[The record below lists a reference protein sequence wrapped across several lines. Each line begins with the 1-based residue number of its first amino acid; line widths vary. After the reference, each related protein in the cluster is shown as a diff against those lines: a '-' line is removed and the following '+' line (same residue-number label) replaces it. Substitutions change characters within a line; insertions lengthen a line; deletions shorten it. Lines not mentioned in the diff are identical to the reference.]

1 MRRFI
6 TLLLILFLAL
16 PLRASEEAIKE
27 AADLYFNFK
36 QQEALEKF
44 IELSKETGER
54 DAFLNA
60 VYIALELGQT
70 RLAVDTVSMALKKFP
85 LDTEVLEFAGE
96 AYLAAGYYLNAE
108 NVFARL
114 NENNNKTAF
123 YYISLARAQMGM
135 GQYDLAEINLKQAAA
150 GDQHT
155 ALANFMLGEL
165 YSKKKQYRKAAAHY
179 KKVFAFDSQFIEA
192 KERYGDMMVKLKRFK
207 EAYTNYSS
215 VQAADSTDDKV
226 KESLEKLKEFAPK
239 EEVNIL
245 SIPEVPKAHTIVRKP
260 ISFYGPLPEIRVG
273 LGAKINGAPAPV
285 RKVQFST
292 SHKFRAENKNGKV
305 IKKGTANKFWAAE
318 VINGKPYLV
327 APNGKKTAFQGERL
341 KIMQDSTDEAG
352 HTTILKNMLVG
363 HGTTWAGRETKEYR
377 GYIEFVYNKNIGGF
391 IIINHVNMEEYVFG
405 VIASEMPS
413 VFPIEALKVQAVIAR
428 TYAIKA
434 LGKHKK
440 WGYDVCDTQ
449 NCQVYGGVKA
459 ERERTNAAVEATMG
473 SVITY
478 GGKPIEAVFSSNCGG
493 YTQSSKEA
501 GWFAHPYLKPVSDY
515 KDFSE
520 DNLQPYHFKE
530 LLQQPQQA
538 YSKYFNNVSPAAFRW
553 TRYVDESRLRT
564 VINRKKKIGE
574 IRAIVPLNRGR
585 SGYVNGVKIIG
596 AKGSLTLTKEHEIK
610 KYLALG
616 LLRSTYFTVQPNY
629 ENGKVK
635 SFIFYGGGWGHGVG
649 LCQTGSGGRAE
660 AGQNFEEILKHY
672 YTGTE
677 LKDIRKK

>member
-1 MRRFI
+1 
-6 TLLLILFLAL
+6 
-16 PLRASEEAIKE
+16 
-27 AADLYFNFK
+27 
-36 QQEALEKF
+36 
-44 IELSKETGER
+44 
-54 DAFLNA
+54 
-60 VYIALELGQT
+60 
-70 RLAVDTVSMALKKFP
+70 
-85 LDTEVLEFAGE
+85 
-96 AYLAAGYYLNAE
+96 
-108 NVFARL
+108 
-114 NENNNKTAF
+114 
-123 YYISLARAQMGM
+123 
-135 GQYDLAEINLKQAAA
+135 
-150 GDQHT
+150 
-155 ALANFMLGEL
+155 
-165 YSKKKQYRKAAAHY
+165 
-179 KKVFAFDSQFIEA
+179 
-192 KERYGDMMVKLKRFK
+192 
-207 EAYTNYSS
+207 
-215 VQAADSTDDKV
+215 
-226 KESLEKLKEFAPK
+226 
-239 EEVNIL
+239 
-245 SIPEVPKAHTIVRKP
+245 
-260 ISFYGPLPEIRVG
+260 
-273 LGAKINGAPAPV
+273 
-285 RKVQFST
+285 
-292 SHKFRAENKNGKV
+292 
-305 IKKGTANKFWAAE
+305 
-318 VINGKPYLV
+318 
-327 APNGKKTAFQGERL
+327 
-341 KIMQDSTDEAG
+341 
-352 HTTILKNMLVG
+352 MLVG